1 MPLVQAPRLSTCRLE
16 RHAHRRMP
24 ASSLEESKL
33 SKRAA
38 IGPVCCEDHQ
48 ANSTSRSKLT
58 LTQLTAHI
66 APGRFERCM
75 PHVQAPRLST
85 CRFERHAHRRMPASS
100 QREQALEE
108 SSCWTSLLRGSSG
121 ELHSRS
127 KLTLTQLTAHIGPA
141 LKGTHTVE
149 CQQALKKRA
158 SSRREQLLDQPAA
171 RIISE
176 LHE

>member
-100 QREQALEE
+100 QEE
-108 SSCWTSLLRGSSG
+108 S
-121 ELHSRS
+121 
-127 KLTLTQLTAHIGPA
+127 KL
-141 LKGTHTVE
+141 
-149 CQQALKKRA
+149 
-158 SSRREQLLDQPAA
+158 SREQLLDQSAA
-171 RIISE
+171 RIIRRTPRVGAS
-176 LHE
+176 